1 MDEKDW
7 SIQEIARL
15 AGTTSRT
22 LRHYDDI
29 GLLPPSRIAAN
40 GYRHYDAA
48 SLVRLQRILL
58 LRELGLG
65 LPQIA
70 EVLGPSTGSG
80 TQVRGSGTQG
90 GGSGTQGGGSGAQG
104 GGSGTQGGGSAAE
117 ASALETHLALLREE
131 QTRLARQIASVES
144 TITALRGGENLMAE
158 NMFDGFDH
166 TQYKQEVEDRWGKKA
181 YADSDRWWRG
191 MSDAERAEWQQRA
204 SDLGRDWIAAAESGI
219 DPASAEAQELARRH
233 VAWLTGIP
241 GTPAAALRQGPDAGA
256 KAYVIGLGE
265 MYVADPR
272 FGANYA
278 TSAGGTRGAEF
289 VRDALRI
296 YAEASL

>member
-1 MDEKDW
+1 MSEKDW

-29 GLLPPSRIAAN
+29 GLLPPSRIAPN

-48 SLVRLQRILL
+48 ALVRLQRILL

-80 TQVRGSGTQG
+80 TQ
-90 GGSGTQGGGSGAQG
+90 GGGSGA
-104 GGSGTQGGGSAAE
+104 QGGGSAAE

-144 TITALRGGENLMAE
+144 TITALRGGENRMAE

-191 MSDAERAEWQQRA
+191 MSDAERAEWQQRV

-241 GTPAAALRQGPDAGA
+241 GTPAAALRQGPDADA

-278 TSAGGTRGAEF
+278 TSAGGTQGAEF

>member
-90 GGSGTQGGGSGAQG
+90 GGSGTQGGGSGTQG

-191 MSDAERAEWQQRA
+191 MSDAERAEWQQRV

-241 GTPAAALRQGPDAGA
+241 GTPAAALRQGSDADA

-278 TSAGGTRGAEF
+278 TSAGGTHGAEF

>member
-1 MDEKDW
+1 MSTHDW

-29 GLLPPSRIAAN
+29 GLLAPSRIAHN
-40 GYRHYDAA
+40 GYRHYDQAA
-48 SLVRLQRILL
+48 LVRLQRILL

-65 LPQIA
+65 LPQIGD
-70 EVLGPSTGSG
+70 VLSREG
-80 TQVRGSGTQG
+80 VR
-90 GGSGTQGGGSGAQG
+90 
-104 GGSGTQGGGSAAE
+104 E
-117 ASALETHLALLREE
+117 ASALETHLAYLREE
-131 QTRLARQIASVES
+131 QSRLTRQIASVET
-144 TITALRGGENLMAE
+144 TINALKAGESLMAE

-166 TQYKQEVEDRWGKKA
+166 TQYKDEVEERWGKKA

-191 MSDAERAEWQQRA
+191 LSALEKSEWQQLV
-204 SDLGRDWIAAAESGI
+204 SDLGRDWIAAAESGAAP
-219 DPASAEAQELARRH
+219 DSDGAQALAKRH
-233 VAWLTGIP
+233 VEWLTGVP
-241 GTPAAALRQGPDAGA
+241 GTPASVPGGDV
-256 KAYVIGLGE
+256 KAYVTGLGE

-278 TSAGGTRGAEF
+278 TSDGGTRGAEF

-296 YAEASL
+296 YAEGNL